1 MKCGARH
8 LFTAAAIL
16 LALGLVNVFF
26 MSVKTKT
33 DTQNVEQPS
42 INDVPAAHW
51 KMLAGKKIFF
61 GHQSVGYNVIDGIN
75 EIVDEH
81 GDITRDSDPK
91 KIFESYRAA
100 MRDLIQLRIL
110 LEAVD

>member
-1 MKCGARH
+1 MKCGAHH
-8 LFTAAAIL
+8 LVTAVAIL
-16 LALGLVNVFF
+16 LALGVVTVFLV
-26 MSVKTKT
+26 SVKTKT

-42 INDVPAAHW
+42 INDVPAAYW
-51 KMLAGKKIFF
+51 RTLADKKIFF
-61 GHQSVGYNVIDGIN
+61 GHQSVGYNVIYGIN

-100 MRDLIQLRIL
+100 KRDLMQLCIL
-110 LEAVD
+110 LEAVG